1 MGLGRAVAGRSERKD
16 KCGDGSWRGLWG
28 WGGTAGKG
36 RRQQGARRG
45 TWGCVAPEGGRG
57 VSVGAWRRGGMG
69 VLSELGIIAAAFPVC
84 AILVLLNWDHMGAE
98 GTRGSLEGQ
107 IPAPHLWAPW
117 PASAV
122 PLLTVRL

>member
-1 MGLGRAVAGRSERKD
+1 MGMGAGGG
-16 KCGDGSWRGLWG
+16 CGDGEGKLVRD
-28 WGGTAGKG
+28 AGSRVHG
-36 RRQQGARRG
+36 EAPGAAWHPR
-45 TWGCVAPEGGRG
+45 VAG
-57 VSVGAWRRGGMG
+57 VSVLGHGGVGGMG

-84 AILVLLNWDHMGAE
+84 AILVLLIWDHMGAE